1 MTTLTVEGMHCD
13 ACKKLIMMEL
23 EDAGLDTYVENVTV
37 ASTEKKGI
45 FQLNELF
52 DQIFLYVVL
61 ICHSA
66 LWSKIIGP
74 TYYSRNIFN

>member
-45 FQLNELF
+45 FQLNEAIDEDSLEKMK
-52 DQIFLYVVL
+52 
-61 ICHSA
+61 S
-66 LWSKIIGP
+66 IINAMDG
-74 TYYSRNIFN
+74 YSVE